1 VAARAGQIATLP
13 VMNVDLLA
21 LIVCSIWAIA
31 IATIDLLTFRISN
44 KSLAIGVLLVWPAFL
59 LTGQEFHFTLF
70 LFAFVFFALFCGFAS
85 LIGMCDVKLII
96 FLSPWLHY
104 ANVRNPLILLI
115 ALAWLQLAFGLVVK
129 RGFPRRIALAPAIL
143 AAAALNMAT

>member
-1 VAARAGQIATLP
+1 MATLP
-13 VMNVDLLA
+13 VMSLDLLG

-44 KSLAIGVLLVWPAFL
+44 KSLTMGVLLVWPAFL
-59 LTGQEFHFTLF
+59 LTGQEFHFTLAS
-70 LFAFVFFALFCGFAS
+70 FAFVLMTLFCGFAS
-85 LIGMCDVKLII
+85 LIGMGDVKLLI
-96 FLSPWLHY
+96 FLAPWLHY

-115 ALAWLQLAFGLVVK
+115 ALAWLQLAFGIVVK
-129 RGFPRRIALAPAIL
+129 RSFPRRIAFAPAIL